1 MWAWTHTS
9 VTQQATT
16 LHVSPVISGFPL
28 GQPTATKTEGLFGC
42 RPHLAT
48 TTTLTPCNN
57 VTTLQ
62 STICGGGICGV
73 AGCGTNQ
80 ATLNS
85 TAKAK
90 SNLPLHSLMCLRVN
104 RSNIVGKVR
113 RQTAFEERGD
123 AKLLRLFPKRHK
135 PATGRA
141 VEEEGARLRRHDTG
155 EGLHSVA
162 RRRAAAEGTR
172 ACSGATLLTVNFRQP
187 RVLVIHWFRL

>member
-1 MWAWTHTS
+1 
-9 VTQQATT
+9 
-16 LHVSPVISGFPL
+16 
-28 GQPTATKTEGLFGC
+28 
-42 RPHLAT
+42 
-48 TTTLTPCNN
+48 
-57 VTTLQ
+57 
-62 STICGGGICGV
+62 V

-90 SNLPLHSLMCLRVN
+90 SILPLHSLMCLRVN

-141 VEEEGARLRRHDTG
+141 VEEEG
-155 EGLHSVA
+155 
-162 RRRAAAEGTR
+162 RAAAAARHGGGVAQCSTEEGRGGGYTGLQWR
-172 ACSGATLLTVNFRQP
+172 DTVDSEFP
-187 RVLVIHWFRL
+187 ST